1 MQPIPV
7 LSSDEY
13 LRKMIAIPRLC
24 AGDVLA
30 FYEHR
35 VGCIC
40 RDAACMLI
48 PLDDHLVHRADGV
61 FETVKYAAGRAYQFD
76 AHMGRLRR
84 SAGSLFIPPP
94 CPWETIGE
102 LALAVAAAGEETD
115 GLLRILLGRGPGGFG
130 IDPAEC
136 PEASLYIVA
145 YRLPPYTDA
154 WYAAGLKGARSS
166 IPAKPP
172 AMATVKNTSYVS
184 NMLMVREAREKGAD
198 TPFCFDD
205 ENCLAESAVANL
217 CIVDASGTLV
227 VPESPQS
234 LPGTVLRRVLELF
247 EGTLPVAIRRVSEEE
262 IFTAREVIMFGTGP
276 DCVAITSYEGRPIGN
291 GTAGPIAEK
300 ARQLIAGDIRATGT
314 PIPGL
319 A

>member
-7 LSSDEY
+7 LASAEY

-35 VGCIC
+35 VGGIC
-40 RDAACMLI
+40 TDAACMLI

-61 FETVKYAAGRAYQFD
+61 FETVKYAEGKAYQFD
-76 AHMGRLRR
+76 AHLGRLQR
-84 SAGSLFIPPP
+84 SAARLFLSPP
-94 CPWETIGE
+94 CLWETVGE
-102 LALAVAAAGEETD
+102 IALAVAAAGGEAG

-136 PEASLYIVA
+136 PEAGLYIVA
-145 YRLPPYTDA
+145 YRNPSYTDA

-172 AMATVKNTSYVS
+172 AMATVKNTSYTS

-205 ENCLAESAVANL
+205 RNYLAESAVANL
-217 CIVDASGTLV
+217 CIVDASGVFV
-227 VPESPQS
+227 VPESAQS
-234 LPGTVLRRVLELF
+234 LPGTVLKRALQLL
-247 EGTLPVAIRRVSEEE
+247 EGTLPITTRRVSEEE

-276 DCVAITSYEGRPIGN
+276 DCVAVTSYEGRPIGN
-291 GTAGPIAEK
+291 GTSGPIAEK
-300 ARQLIAGDIRATGT
+300 ARKLIAGDIRRTGT

-319 A
+319 V